1 MEDVHVEAGRDFYWK
16 MKTGNGW
23 NWGYK
28 SDSHMSYSRKSLRA
42 II

>member
-1 MEDVHVEAGRDFYWK
+1 MENFHVEAGRDFYRK
-16 MKTGNGW
+16 IMEGNGW

-28 SDSHMSYSRKSLRA
+28 SDSHMSYSLKSLSG